1 MIKNFNIFNIE
12 LININIEI
20 IIIKNI
26 IVLNIYNLIKII
38 IMNTIFKY
46 YFRLNI

>member
-12 LININIEI
+12 LIHINKEI

-38 IMNTIFKY
+38 IMNTIFK
-46 YFRLNI
+46 